1 MTDRCNLADHLRS
14 TIVTDR
20 AGNIHDATKW
30 VLIKTTDTSPHST
43 VVIGGEVIRPGEGK
57 QMKAQAIYNECKLAI
72 DDHQEEHERS
82 KRDEIYS
89 CAVVKYLNEILHRLE
104 TDHAVETIWSAA
116 YRMATDKFISVLAE
130 TMRGTR

>member
-1 MTDRCNLADHLRS
+1 
-14 TIVTDR
+14 
-20 AGNIHDATKW
+20 
-30 VLIKTTDTSPHST
+30 
-43 VVIGGEVIRPGEGK
+43 
-57 QMKAQAIYNECKLAI
+57 MKAQAIYNECKLAI

-116 YRMATDKFISVLAE
+116 YRMATDKFIAVLAE
-130 TMRGTR
+130 TMRGNR